1 MTGFLA
7 IRLLQTVGVLLA
19 MSVLVFVG
27 VYAIGN
33 PVDVLIDPA
42 ASPAER
48 AAAIQSLGLD
58 EPMWVQY
65 LTFLGNALRGDLGDS
80 FVFNEPAIQLILT
93 RLPATLELSL
103 AALVI
108 AVAIGLPLGLVAG
121 LRPGGFVD
129 RTLMTGSIVMF
140 SLPTFWVGLL
150 LIMVFA
156 VSFGLLPAGGRGET
170 RELFGIPFSFLTW
183 DGLTHLALPALNLA
197 LFKLSLVLRL
207 VRAGVEEQMGSDYVA
222 FARAKGVG
230 ETRIL
235 FRHVLPNILLPV
247 ITVLGLEFGNLLAF
261 AVVTETIFAWP
272 GMGRLLINSIQVL
285 DRPVVVAYLLV
296 TVAIFALINLLVDLA
311 YAALDPRTRLG
322 ART

>member
-183 DGLTHLALPALNLA
+183 DGLTHLALPAMNLA

-222 FARAKGVG
+222 FARAMGVG